1 MNQENKAVVTVVGC
15 DTTGIIAGI
24 SAVLAKHDANIQD
37 IAQTVLSGM
46 FTMMMIVD
54 ISKCSFAALDDELTE
69 LGKKMGLEIRIQKN
83 EIFNAMH
90 RI

>member
-15 DTTGIIAGI
+15 DTTGIIAGV
-24 SAVLAKHDANIQD
+24 SAVLARHEANIQD

-54 ISKCSFAALDDELTE
+54 VSKCSFAALDDELTA
-69 LGKKMGLEIRIQKN
+69 LGEKMGLEIRIQKN

>member
-1 MNQENKAVVTVVGC
+1 MNQENKAVVTVIGC
-15 DTTGIIAGI
+15 DTTGIIAGV
-24 SAVLAKHDANIQD
+24 SAVLAKHEANIQD

-54 ISKCSFAALDDELTE
+54 ISKCSFAALDDELTA
-69 LGKKMGLEIRIQKN
+69 LGEKMGLQIRIQKN